1 MTAFF
6 SYLEEAV
13 TALWRNRARSGL
25 TMLGMIIG
33 SASIITVF
41 GVSRAAS
48 GGIASTFASFGQLP
62 VSVFADASQDYPQQ
76 AAIHYRDV
84 KTVASALGDE
94 AAYVEP
100 SWQRTFRIA
109 SPTKHD
115 YETVVS
121 DGGYHN
127 DSLAML
133 AGRRFV
139 QQDVDS
145 AARICVLTNDLALK
159 YFGSAQAAIGSVLRV
174 GGARFV
180 VSGVFADIKG
190 SFLNN
195 LLGNSVIFVPYTTFW
210 EDLSPGE
217 VDSLS
222 VYATQQNR
230 ADAVGA
236 LAVTVLQRIHGTRSQ
251 YTVQNGAG
259 FISSFDGVL
268 NIVAAGLSA
277 IGGVALIV
285 AGIGIMNIMLV
296 SVTERTREIGIR
308 KAVGATRGNI
318 AMQFVMESV
327 VLSLVGGGIGMG
339 IGLVVTIGAA
349 TILSRQ
355 LGALLIPYLAII
367 CIALTFSIVVGTLFG
382 TYPAIRAAR
391 LDPIEALRT

>member
-1 MTAFF
+1 VTAFF
-6 SYLEEAV
+6 SSFEEAV

-62 VSVFADASQDYPQQ
+62 VSIFADASQDYPQQ

-84 KTVASALGDE
+84 KTVATALGDE

-100 SWQRTFRIA
+100 SWQRTFRVA
-109 SPTKHD
+109 SSTKHD

-159 YFGSAQAAIGSVLRV
+159 YFGSAPAAIGSVLRV

-222 VYATQQNR
+222 VYAAQQNR